1 MRIKIKYNTPFLFS
15 TKIPVRIS
23 DINYG
28 GHVGNDSFLSIL
40 HEARLQFLHSL
51 NYTEMNIENASIIM
65 ADSALQYKAEAFYGD
80 VLTIEI
86 SIDNFTEISFEIYYK
101 ITKQKESEMIDVLY
115 AKTGMVMYDYK
126 DKKVIS
132 VPNKFREKI
141 LKISV

>member
-1 MRIKIKYNTPFLFS
+1 MRIKIKYNTLFLFS
-15 TKIPVRIS
+15 TKISVRIS

-40 HEARLQFLHSL
+40 HEARLQFFHSL
-51 NYTEMNIENASIIM
+51 HYTEMNIENASIIM

-80 VLTIEI
+80 LLTIEI

-101 ITKQKESEMIDVLY
+101 ITKQKDNEMIDVLY

-141 LKISV
+141 LKISE

>member
-15 TKIPVRIS
+15 TKISVRIS

-51 NYTEMNIENASIIM
+51 QYTEMNIENASIIM

-80 VLTIEI
+80 QLTIEI

-101 ITKQKESEMIDVLY
+101 ITKQKDSEMIDVLF

-141 LKISV
+141 LKISI

>member
-1 MRIKIKYNTPFLFS
+1 
-15 TKIPVRIS
+15 
-23 DINYG
+23 
-28 GHVGNDSFLSIL
+28 
-40 HEARLQFLHSL
+40 
-51 NYTEMNIENASIIM
+51 M

-101 ITKQKESEMIDVLY
+101 ITKQKDNEMIDVLY

-132 VPNKFREKI
+132 VPNKFRDKI
-141 LKISV
+141 LKISE